1 MPDVIFKN
9 TCKIYGKSVLAVES
23 LNFQI
28 NDKEF
33 FSILGPSGCGKS
45 STLRMI
51 AGLEEVTSGDIYFGD
66 TRITDFPPAKRNIAL
81 AFENYA
87 LYPYLNVYQNIAF
100 PLKIRKIPQKEI
112 DKQVR
117 EVAEFMS
124 LTGILKTNVNSLS
137 GGQQQRVGV
146 ARALIRKPAVFL
158 LDEPISHLEAKL
170 KESMRRE
177 LRRIHDDTQITTIY
191 VTHDQEEAIS
201 MSDRICIMDKG
212 KVQQVGKPKDIYD
225 NPKNEF
231 VASFVGEPPMNI
243 FNASILSKDGC
254 LKLEIF
260 GENINFPDQYMPVLK
275 GVKGELRIRKVRL
288 GIRSEGIRC
297 FKTKEKDSLIEGE
310 VYFIEPRGKGKVLLN
325 VKIRDFHILVKT
337 DRIFNPELKTKIYLQ
352 LIEDKICLFDQ
363 DSGINFNRTA
373 GGKRNV

>member
-23 LNFQI
+23 LNFLI

-112 DKQVR
+112 DKQVS
-117 EVAEFMS
+117 EVAKFMD
-124 LTGILKTNVNSLS
+124 LTDILKTNVKSLS

-177 LRRIHDDTQITTIY
+177 LRRIHDETQVTTIY

-201 MSDRICIMDKG
+201 MSDRICIMNKG

-231 VASFVGEPPMNI
+231 VASFVGEPSMNV
-243 FNASILSKDGC
+243 FNASILSKDGS
-254 LKLEIF
+254 LKLEVF
-260 GENINFPDQYMPVLK
+260 GENINFPDQYMPALK
-275 GVKGELRIRKVRL
+275 GVKGELKIRKVRL
-288 GIRSEGIRC
+288 GIRPEGIRC
-297 FKTKEKDSLIEGE
+297 FKTKKKDSLIEGE
-310 VYFIEPRGKGKVLLN
+310 VYFIEPRGQGKVILN
-325 VKIRDFHILVKT
+325 VKIRDFHILVRT

-352 LIEDKICLFDQ
+352 LIEDNICLFDQ
-363 DSGINFNRTA
+363 DSGINLNRTA